1 MKRITRV
8 FLYGLGGLV
17 LLLVI
22 AVLGINLYV
31 ESEGVQAR
39 LEAALSKELRMPVQL
54 TRLRFSPWGG
64 LRVVGLTV
72 PHSSGD
78 EREEEQGYFLD
89 APEIGA
95 RIALGPLFS
104 RRLVIRELIIDSPK
118 VVWRQTERGRWQL
131 PEFTPEQYAPK
142 AEAAPRPEATPSG
155 PEAKK
160 PAGKKKK
167 LEFQIASARLQNAS
181 FRFLDRKGNPLA
193 VFEGVTLNC
202 PVATRHEARGSA
214 MIQRVTLHD
223 RVVIRNM
230 VAPFEYVN
238 GRLALPQFDA
248 QLAQGTI
255 TGSYFLYPELRNAP
269 FSLDL
274 RMERVDLH
282 QLFEEIGADE
292 SVQRSQGKLNGYFG
306 LHGLT
311 GEARSLAGAGQVILV
326 DGRMEQYPLLQSIG
340 SALKID
346 ELTRLELKDA
356 QLDFWIGEG
365 KVNVE
370 DFRLESTNLR
380 IHAGGEGHF
389 DGKLRLDA
397 RLAVNRKIS
406 RQLPGWVDSNF
417 RPVEGD
423 GELREIRFHI
433 SGTLEE
439 PSTDLMRV
447 MVGEKLE
454 EQAIKLFKT
463 FQSITNGDRKKKR
476 RDREPEETE
485 TRGTPER

>member
-1 MKRITRV
+1 LIVKKITRV
-8 FLYGLGGLV
+8 FLYGLAGLV
-17 LLLVI
+17 LLLLVSM
-22 AVLGINLYV
+22 LGINLYV
-31 ESEGVQAR
+31 ESEGVQTR

-54 TRLRFSPWGG
+54 TRMRFSLWSG

-72 PHSSGD
+72 PHSPG
-78 EREEEQGYFLD
+78 EEKGKEATYFLE

-95 RIALGPLFS
+95 RIAIGPLFS
-104 RRLVIRELIIDSPK
+104 RRLVVRELIIDSPK
-118 VVWRQTERGRWQL
+118 VIWRQTDRGRWEL
-131 PEFTPEQYAPK
+131 PALPPQEETAPK
-142 AEAAPRPEATPSG
+142 LKPTRPAVE
-155 PEAKK
+155 K
-160 PAGKKKK
+160 PPGERKKK
-167 LEFQIASARLQNAS
+167 LEFQIAAARLQNAS

-193 VFEGVTLNC
+193 VFDGVTLNC

-230 VAPFEYVN
+230 VAPFEFVN

-248 QLAQGTI
+248 QFAGGNI

-274 RMERVDLH
+274 RMERVNLH
-282 QLFEEIGADE
+282 RLFEEIGADE
-292 SVQRSQGKLNGYFG
+292 SVQRSQGTLHGYLA

-311 GEARSLAGAGQVILV
+311 GESESLSGGGRIVLV
-326 DGRMEQYPLLQSIG
+326 EGRMEQYPLLQSIG

-356 QLDFWIGEG
+356 QVDFWIGDG
-365 KVNVE
+365 RVHVE

-380 IHAGGEGHF
+380 IHAAGEGRF

-397 RLAVNRKIS
+397 GLAVNRKIS
-406 RQLPGWVDSNF
+406 RQLPGWIDSNF
-417 RPVEGD
+417 RPVD
-423 GELREIRFHI
+423 GEDELREIRFHI
-433 SGTLEE
+433 SGTLEDPE
-439 PSTDLMRV
+439 TDLMRV

-463 FQSITNGDRKKKR
+463 FQSITGGDRKKKR
-476 RDREPEETE
+476 RERGERDAQTEEP
-485 TRGTPER
+485 